1 MNDYYDEETPT
12 KRPEDGELKPGEGMP
27 LRGGDLEVA
36 PATKPENDAE
46 NELRRRAPL
55 HYRPADFDD
64 APTIPCDRSDG
75 TFLAGRYHVLRKLG
89 GGGMGDVYLAEDTQL
104 DNKLFAIK
112 MLPSVLASDKRAY
125 RQLKEEALTAMKLT
139 HSNIVTL
146 RAFEENG
153 GNPFLVMDYIE
164 GKTLSNCLADKGKLS
179 AGETASLLKPVAAA
193 LDYAHSQKVVHR
205 DIKPGNVLIRKD
217 GVPFVL
223 DFGIAREIHE
233 TMTRVTGR
241 SSGGTLLYMS
251 PEQLNGASP
260 KPAQDVYSFAAM
272 AYECMKGDPPFVRGD
287 IEHQIENKTPEPLPS
302 GTPIAAGVTA
312 GLAKKPEGRPASCMA
327 VIEGRV
333 PAAHNVRAKVAFKR
347 RPTAQQ
353 PLVGEIYVKP
363 AKTKTGLLLA
373 GAAALAVAVLGGWWF
388 GRSGKSGERLRSHSA
403 TNATVVISENACP
416 APIPSPAP
424 APAKPAPAPTL
435 QQGETRTLTLP
446 GGATMKMIY
455 VAPGS
460 FMMGSPGSEEDRG
473 RDETQHH
480 VTLTKGFWLGKYEVT
495 QAQWKSVMGSNPS
508 EFKGDNLPVENV
520 SWNDCQE
527 FIRKVNT
534 EAERQFGG
542 EARLPT
548 EAEWEYAC
556 RAGSAGAFAGTGD
569 LDSMGWYWD
578 NSGDETHPVGQKR
591 PNAWGFYDMHGNVYE
606 WCSDWFGS
614 YPGGSVTDPA
624 GAASGVRR
632 VLRGGSWN
640 GHARHCRSAI
650 RNRHY
655 PGFRGDRGFR
665 LACSAGQR
673 GHGAGETSKAEN
685 ASLADKAEPVSAT
698 QSGVLRQGETKT
710 LTLPVGATMEM
721 IYVAPGSFTMGSP
734 ESETGHNKD
743 ETQHRVTLTKG
754 FWLGKY
760 EVTQAQ
766 WESVMG
772 DNPSEFKGDNLPVE
786 NVSWNDCQEFIRK
799 VNAEAERQFGGK
811 ARLPTEAEWEYA
823 CRAGSTGAFAG
834 TGDLDS
840 MGWYWDNSG
849 HQTHP
854 VGQKRPN
861 AWGFYDMHGNV
872 YEWCNDWYGA
882 YPGGSVT
889 DPAGA
894 ASGDRR
900 VLRGGGWNFN
910 ARDCRSAH
918 RIWNF
923 PGLRFRN
930 LGFRLAR
937 SAGPRGQGA
946 EQ

>member
-1 MNDYYDEETPT
+1 MNDYYDEDAPT
-12 KRPEDGELKPGEGMP
+12 KRPEDGELKPGGGMP
-27 LRGGDLEVA
+27 LRGGDLEDA
-36 PATKPENDAE
+36 SATKPENDAE
-46 NELRRRAPL
+46 DELRRRAPW
-55 HYRPADFDD
+55 HYRPADLDD
-64 APTIPCDRSDG
+64 APTIPCDRGGG
-75 TFLAGRYHVLRKLG
+75 TILAGRYHVLRKIG
-89 GGGMGDVYLAEDTQL
+89 GGGMGDVYLAEDAQL

-125 RQLKEEALTAMKLT
+125 RQLKEEALMAMKLT
-139 HSNIVTL
+139 HPNIVTL

-153 GNPFLVMDYIE
+153 GNPFLVMDYVDGE
-164 GKTLSNCLADKGKLS
+164 TLGDLLADKGKLS
-179 AGETASLLKPVAAA
+179 AGETAVLLKPVAAA

-205 DIKPGNVLIRKD
+205 DIKPGNVLVRKD

-287 IEHQIENKTPEPLPS
+287 IEHQIENKTPEPLPE
-302 GTPIAAGVTA
+302 GTPIAAGVMA

-327 VIEGRV
+327 VVEGRV

-353 PLVGEIYVKP
+353 PHVGEIYVKP

-388 GRSGKSGERLRSHSA
+388 GRSGKSGERLRSHAAGHDAVRRIALPQRDSERARAGGRRQEDFA
-403 TNATVVISENACP
+403 TNATVVISENAGP

-446 GGATMKMIY
+446 GGATMEMIY

-460 FMMGSPGSEEDRG
+460 FTMGSPESEEGHDDR
-473 RDETQHH
+473 ETQHC
-480 VTLTKGFWLGKYEVT
+480 VTLTEGFWLGKYEVT

-508 EFKGDNLPVENV
+508 
-520 SWNDCQE
+520 
-527 FIRKVNT
+527 
-534 EAERQFGG
+534 
-542 EARLPT
+542 
-548 EAEWEYAC
+548 
-556 RAGSAGAFAGTGD
+556 
-569 LDSMGWYWD
+569 
-578 NSGDETHPVGQKR
+578 H
-591 PNAWGFYDMHGNVYE
+591 
-606 WCSDWFGS
+606 
-614 YPGGSVTDPA
+614 
-624 GAASGVRR
+624 
-632 VLRGGSWN
+632 
-640 GHARHCRSAI
+640 
-650 RNRHY
+650 
-655 PGFRGDRGFR
+655 
-665 LACSAGQR
+665 
-673 GHGAGETSKAEN
+673 
-685 ASLADKAEPVSAT
+685 
-698 QSGVLRQGETKT
+698 
-710 LTLPVGATMEM
+710 
-721 IYVAPGSFTMGSP
+721 FT
-734 ESETGHNKD
+734 
-743 ETQHRVTLTKG
+743 
-754 FWLGKY
+754 
-760 EVTQAQ
+760 
-766 WESVMG
+766 
-772 DNPSEFKGDNLPVE
+772 GDNLPVE

-799 VNAEAERQFGGK
+799 VNAEAERQFGGE

-834 TGDLDS
+834 TGDLGS
-840 MGWYWDNSG
+840 MGWYDGNSG
-849 HQTHP
+849 SKTHP

-872 YEWCNDWYGA
+872 WEWCSDRAGA

-894 ASGDRR
+894 ASGGSR
-900 VLRGGGWNFN
+900 VLRGGGWDNF
-910 ARDCRSAH
+910 ARDCRSAS
-918 RIWNF
+918 RAGVN
-923 PGLRFRN
+923 PGSRDGDS
-930 LGFRLAR
+930 GFRLAR